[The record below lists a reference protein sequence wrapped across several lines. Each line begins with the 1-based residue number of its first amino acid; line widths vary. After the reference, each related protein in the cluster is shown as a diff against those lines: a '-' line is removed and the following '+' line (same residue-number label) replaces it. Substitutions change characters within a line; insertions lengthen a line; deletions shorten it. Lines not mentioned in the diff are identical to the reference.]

1 MRDVLGLPDA
11 LATGISLAAKAMKS
25 SNAMPM
31 RSAVALVISVWM
43 KPGAIA
49 LAVTPN
55 LPSSI
60 ARVFVKPCRPA
71 LAVE

>member
-1 MRDVLGLPDA
+1 MSQSCP
-11 LATGISLAAKAMKS
+11 I
-25 SNAMPM
+25 
-31 RSAVALVISVWM
+31 RSAVAFVMSLTM
-43 KPGAIA
+43 NPGAMQ

-60 ARVFVKPCRPA
+60 ASVLVKPCRPA

>member
-1 MRDVLGLPDA
+1 MSSGTPAR
-11 LATGISLAAKAMKS
+11 ATGIAAARS
-25 SNAMPM
+25 ATYSCQSRPI

-55 LPSSI
+55 LPSSM
-60 ARVFVKPCRPA
+60 ASVLVKPCRPA
-71 LAVE
+71 FAVA

>member
-1 MRDVLGLPDA
+1 MASMVVP
-11 LATGISLAAKAMKS
+11 I
-25 SNAMPM
+25 
-31 RSAVALVISVWM
+31 RSAVALVIAVSM

-55 LPSSI
+55 GPSSM
-60 ARVFVKPCRPA
+60 ASVLVRPCRPA

>member
-1 MRDVLGLPDA
+1 
-11 LATGISLAAKAMKS
+11 MKS
-25 SNAMPM
+25 SNAMPI

-60 ARVFVKPCRPA
+60 ARLQRRAISIA
-71 LAVE
+71 LLLSGTRR